1 MINVLLRQAYAFHR
15 ADGLQQYRG
24 FARSASNALKLAR
37 DDIAAGRHPW
47 SNGPYA
53 KPVAPVCWQ
62 ADNKA
67 RERLAWVDNA
77 ERIGLRFV
85 GKVAV
90 ECDGAR
96 GTVWATRAEDSTG
109 WLTDPFGD
117 VFKDGTGLMWG
128 VVYQLPARRGVA
140 RYVAGYVAG
149 GSDSLTIDFGT
160 IYESRANYSDG
171 SPTECDAARNAAHV
185 ADSMARIAAE
195 KEREYQTAWQAGYL
209 YSECLENLKAV
220 RASVLGTLRDI
231 RATCDA
237 LKAMPE
243 SIRARLSG
251 SIKADLAKRAKLFGK
266 MEKLAAGDFEGLE
279 FWTGDATLQAAFN
292 EAAGRDVL

>member
-15 ADGLQQYRG
+15 ADGLQKYRG

-37 DDIAAGRHPW
+37 NDIAAGRHPW

-85 GKVAV
+85 GRVAA
-90 ECDGAR
+90 DSRR
-96 GTVWATRAEDSTG
+96 GNVWDKRGDSG
-109 WLTDPFGD
+109 WYTDPFGD
-117 VFKDGTGLMWG
+117 FCKDGTGLMWG

-140 RYVAGYVAG
+140 RYVAGYQQGGTEAG
-149 GSDSLTIDFGT
+149 PTIDFGT
-160 IYESRANYSDG
+160 IYESSVNYSDG
-171 SPTECDAARNAAHV
+171 SPTECDAARNAAAV

-195 KEREYQTAWQAGYL
+195 KEREYQTAWQAGNL

-251 SIKADLAKRAKLFGK
+251 SIKADLAERARLFGT
-266 MEKLAAGDFEGLE
+266 MEELAAGDFEGLE